1 MLPECT
7 ELALKGL
14 ELGLPELKEYT
25 YGFFAQTAELVGPEC
40 AALLPRLLPFLLAS
54 LNAEDAFDWQAD
66 SPSP

>member
-25 YGFFAQTAELVGPEC
+25 YGFFAQTAELVGPES
-40 AALLPRLLPFLLAS
+40 AALLPLTSA
-54 LNAEDAFDWQAD
+54 
-66 SPSP
+66 PSVPLSSSQ